1 MYKISS
7 SFIPMLLVILLSIFF
22 FLSPNF
28 FSQEVTGSSNALKE
42 ISIKRFTSIGNATA
56 HAAFVEDAIIMNES
70 AKLNEIITSLG
81 RDEPE
86 MTFIYFT
93 DSKNKIIASS
103 NPSMIGRIYDTD
115 ILSSGESIVREK
127 NGTYEGGF
135 SITIGQKRIGA
146 LYFSARP
153 EIVSGQLAASPN
165 PIILAV
171 GIVVA
176 FIIFFITHSTNRNLG
191 KKIMADLNKQK
202 EAAISETVQALKK
215 EKEETERG
223 LEDITEKIAN
233 LQKDYKAKK
242 AELESNPLFQSVE
255 NLKAVETETLKK
267 VETLKEQKT
276 QLSKEVESLTQRR
289 EEIRSALEAEKKEES
304 ILHEK
309 LALIKKKIL
318 RLETPEK

>member
-1 MYKISS
+1 MSKASS
-7 SFIPMLLVILLSIFF
+7 SFIPLLLVIFLSIFF

-28 FSQEVTGSSNALKE
+28 FSQEVTGSSNTLKE
-42 ISIKRFTSIGNATA
+42 ISIKRFTSVGNTIA

-70 AKLNEIITSLG
+70 PKLNEIITSLR

-86 MTFIYFT
+86 MTFIYFVDNT
-93 DSKNKIIASS
+93 NKIIASS
-103 NPSMIGRIYDTD
+103 NPNMIGKTYDTD
-115 ILSSGESIVREK
+115 ILTSGESIVREK

-146 LYFSARP
+146 IYFEAKP

-165 PIILAV
+165 PIVLAV

-176 FIIFFITHSTNRNLG
+176 FIIFFITYSSNRNLE
-191 KKIMADLNKQK
+191 KKLVADLNRRK
-202 EAAISETVQALKK
+202 EATISPQVQALKK
-215 EKEETERG
+215 EKEETEKG
-223 LEDITEKIAN
+223 LEEITEKMTN
-233 LQKDYKAKK
+233 LQKEYATKK

-255 NLKAVETETLKK
+255 KLKTVETETLKK
-267 VETLKEQKT
+267 LETLKEQKT
-276 QLSKEVESLTQRR
+276 QLSKEVESLTQKR